1 MALDLFKRM
10 TKGVLSILGEASF
23 LRATV
28 PCKVAV
34 EHGVET
40 FGLDTQGNE
49 VMYLRSVASIDKEL
63 NPKVGDTL
71 THPDGEYVLEVIHAD
86 DGLSVDFILR
96 RA

>member
-1 MALDLFKRM
+1 MTLDIFKRM
-10 TKGVLSILGEASF
+10 TNGVLALLGEDSF
-23 LRATV
+23 LRLNE

-49 VMYLRSVASIDKEL
+49 VIYLRSVASIDKEL
-63 NPKVGDTL
+63 DPKVGDTL
-71 THPDGEYVLEVIHAD
+71 THPDGEYVLDVIHAN

-96 RA
+96 KV

>member
-10 TKGVLSILGEASF
+10 TKGVLSILGEGSF

-28 PCKVAV
+28 PCKVDI
-34 EHGVET
+34 EHGVEV
-40 FGLDTQGNE
+40 FGIDTHGNQ
-49 VMYLRSVASIDKEL
+49 VSYMRSVATIDKDL

-71 THPDGEYVLEVIHAD
+71 SHPDGEYVLDVIHAD

-96 RA
+96 KA

>member
-1 MALDLFKRM
+1 MTLDIFKRM
-10 TKGVLSILGEASF
+10 TNGVLALLGEDSF
-23 LRATV
+23 LRLNE

-40 FGLDTQGNE
+40 FGLDTHGNE

-63 NPKVGDTL
+63 DPKVGDTL
-71 THPDGEYVLEVIHAD
+71 THPDGEYVLDVIHAN

-96 RA
+96 KV